1 MTSQHSDTCSITCR
15 NFVRVILLVQCYIV
29 IRNWRSIVVVI
40 QRFHVCL
47 STTAKNVIDCH
58 AHTFNLQQQTF
69 WAGHTT
75 LITTTIEVTN
85 RTSLQIPS
93 RTDSHICLVVTTK
106 EATNLEGITTWIR
119 EGGVDAHLVLKA
131 IIGQQFTITFSRDT
145 GILNAINHLTWIVQA
160 DDGSFRHSGIVT
172 TTIGINNGT
181 AMNIKES
188 LAKIWGSKWCATGS
202 HLYAIL
208 FSIIDCFGVFYS

>member
-1 MTSQHSDTCSITCR
+1 MTSQHSDTSSIAGR
-15 NFVRVILLVQCYIV
+15 NVIRVIRGIKCHLI
-29 IRNWRSIVVVI
+29 IRNGGFVVVVI

-93 RTDSHICLVVTTK
+93 GTDSHISLVVATK

-172 TTIGINNGT
+172 TTIGINNRT
-181 AMNIKES
+181 TMNIEES